1 MGPKSNDWWPCK
13 KRKLAT
19 DIQGRDHV
27 MLKAEI
33 RVSQLQVKEE

>member
-1 MGPKSNDWWPCK
+1 MGPNPTIGGLVR
-13 KRKLAT
+13 RKLAT

-27 MLKAEI
+27 MLEAES